1 MAYGIG
7 SILGDIDQ
15 KADAYRN
22 NPDALAQSYQQNQQ
36 LIDLLVLQKLKT
48 DKEAAQRDMQ
58 AKMQTPAA
66 TIKDQRAQEVMGMTR
81 NEISQQVAPGLQ
93 ALGQQM
99 QAAQAQ
105 PQGIASVPAPNMQ
118 QIGMAGGGI
127 IAFAGPKGSEVKG
140 ARSRAQEA
148 GGTYA
153 ERQTQHLAR
162 VEKEKQRIKD
172 QEDLVDLY
180 MLNQEAKSR
189 GETYT
194 PPIGL
199 SDIGAAIAAAQGA
212 SVPESPP
219 YNQRREEN
227 IPLELGHMYGANA
240 PIPPRREQD
249 PTVEREN
256 NARLRA
262 QEAGGTYA
270 ERQAEHLA
278 NNSEPFRHMYGANV
292 TTPVRQQVEEET
304 NVTTPVRQQVG
315 EEATPLEEGITTQ
328 SARNARASNPLDAIT
343 DMAAKVGA
351 MMSRAK
357 QVPGPEVASRPYG
370 ALPSLAE
377 ELAVAR
383 RNIGPSLEEYQQK
396 INALSQPPPSSAGIS
411 TVTPGATTKTDSPVV
426 TARGISTITNADNER
441 NIASMLGEDL
451 GARKGAATTAKDTST
466 ITNADNER
474 NIASMLGEDLGARKG
489 AATTAKDTSTA
500 TPATRPAAP
509 ENEDAIY
516 QASLAPRGIAGI
528 TSAYKERNAA
538 NERNVASMLG
548 EDLSVLKVPAKDV
561 AQAPSAVRESYTQQL
576 ADLRVEQESKL
587 ESLIAFLKGAG
598 GQSSFAATMMGGSDA
613 MNAREAGVKAEI
625 MDVLGKLE
633 TIDLKEREFGLAE
646 EGIAVN
652 REQLAAQKLRD
663 DETARNN
670 KAQNENATATQ
681 IAMQKNYESE
691 AYARLHPVTTP
702 TDQIRREQAF
712 VADMVEK
719 GSPLSIVTL
728 TQMFYRQAVADE
740 QKIALARLGLTDEQ
754 SRQDVILKVIKAADE
769 AFAALTNSFSMKPEE
784 QKIWKDAHMTN
795 TYAQL
800 KNADSSL
807 FTAPPKVDPN
817 DPAAPFYNKP

>member
-81 NEISQQVAPGLQ
+81 NEVAQQVTPGLQ

-127 IAFAGPKGSEVKG
+127 IAFAGPKGSDVKG

-219 YNQRREEN
+219 YNQQPRGEN
-227 IPLELGHMYGANA
+227 TPLELGHMYGANG

-249 PTVEREN
+249 PTIEREN

-270 ERQAEHLA
+270 ERQAKHLA
-278 NNSEPFRHMYGANV
+278 NNSEQFRHMYGANV
-292 TTPVRQQVEEET
+292 ATPSRQQIEEET

-466 ITNADNER
+466 
-474 NIASMLGEDLGARKG
+474 
-489 AATTAKDTSTA
+489 A

-509 ENEDAIY
+509 ENEDTIY

-633 TIDLKEREFGLAE
+633 TIDLKEQEFGIARDRNTNEQEANRLQAE
-646 EGIAVN
+646 VN
-652 REQLAAQKLRD
+652 REQIANQKAIANAQNASEERRAVAQNASAERMAAQSNLID
-663 DETARNN
+663 
-670 KAQNENATATQ
+670 
-681 IAMQKNYESE
+681 
-691 AYARLHPVTTP
+691 
-702 TDQIRREQAF
+702 IRRADIADRGVRVEELRQNVEASTAILLRASNLNEQELGHLEF
-712 VADMVEK
+712 VT
-719 GSPLSIVTL
+719 S
-728 TQMFYRQAVADE
+728 
-740 QKIALARLGLTDEQ
+740 
-754 SRQDVILKVIKAADE
+754 
-769 AFAALTNSFSMKPEE
+769 ALTNANTSLTQALESPGLPPELIAQYSDLFDRNTADIAAIAKRLGVE
-784 QKIWKDAHMTN
+784 LTPTPPPSGGTPDTDA
-795 TYAQL
+795 
-800 KNADSSL
+800 ADAIL
-807 FTAPPKVDPN
+807 N
-817 DPAAPFYNKP
+817 N

>member
-127 IAFAGPKGSEVKG
+127 IAFAGPKGSDVKG

-227 IPLELGHMYGANA
+227 IPLGLEHMYGANG

-278 NNSEPFRHMYGANV
+278 NNSEQFRHMYGANV
-292 TTPVRQQVEEET
+292 TTPSRQQIEGET
-304 NVTTPVRQQVG
+304 TVATPVRQQVG

-396 INALSQPPPSSAGIS
+396 INALSQPPSSSAGIS
-411 TVTPGATTKTDSPVV
+411 TVTPGATTETDSPVV
-426 TARGISTITNADNER
+426 TDRGI
-441 NIASMLGEDL
+441 
-451 GARKGAATTAKDTST
+451 ST

-548 EDLSVLKVPAKDV
+548 EDLSVLKVPTEAVKR
-561 AQAPSAVRESYTQQL
+561 APSAAQQSYTQQL

-613 MNAREAGVKAEI
+613 MNAREAEVKGEI

-633 TIDLKEREFGLAE
+633 TIDLKEREFG
-646 EGIAVN
+646 
-652 REQLAAQKLRD
+652 
-663 DETARNN
+663 
-670 KAQNENATATQ
+670 
-681 IAMQKNYESE
+681 
-691 AYARLHPVTTP
+691 
-702 TDQIRREQAF
+702 F
-712 VADMVEK
+712 
-719 GSPLSIVTL
+719 
-728 TQMFYRQAVADE
+728 
-740 QKIALARLGLTDEQ
+740 
-754 SRQDVILKVIKAADE
+754 
-769 AFAALTNSFSMKPEE
+769 EE
-784 QKIWKDAHMTN
+784 QKIGQADEQLRLQGLRDAAAATSDAEQNRIDDLTQQAMQKHYEAEA
-795 TYAQL
+795 YASRHPTAALTDQQRRAQAYVADAL
-800 KNADSSL
+800 EKGSDESEVALLQKFYRQDVADARSIANAKADFAVTEQALNIREQALKLVADEKKNAAFGPKLSAKDQETADKARYEYYYNILSGDAASAS
-807 FTAPPKVDPN
+807 TAPPVANLEEWGEPTVK
-817 DPAAPFYNKP
+817 